1 MDMKTIV
8 KLELDATEK
17 TIVRAFYEL
26 LYDIAEQYKDCDKKK
41 VASDFEYLASKVHD
55 AFTENDI
62 MEP

>member
-8 KLELDATEK
+8 KLELNSNEQK
-17 TIVRAFYEL
+17 IVRDFYEL
-26 LYDIAEQYKDCDKKK
+26 LHNIAEQYEDFGKRDI
-41 VASDFEYLASKVHD
+41 ASDFDYLGSKVWA